1 MLILENWFKN
11 KLQSQKKRTE
21 NERERENTAM
31 QSKFESR
38 ANIFKLKTR
47 LKEMNVHT
55 VYTWIEKRTET
66 EGMYL
71 PSFLFFSL
79 RL

>member
-31 QSKFESR
+31 QSKSESR

-47 LKEMNVHT
+47 LKEMNVYT

-66 EGMYL
+66 EGMYM